1 MKNFMNPCR
10 PDCKGRQPYCHSV
23 CLSYREYSKVLEAQ
37 RKMRVR
43 QADICD
49 FVSGNVAR
57 TQRGSNCRRRKK

>member
-10 PDCKGRQPYCHSV
+10 PDCKGRQTEWQYG
-23 CLSYREYSKVLEAQ
+23 CLPYREYSKVLEAQ